1 MRRRH
6 RPKQEPD
13 NPDRWMV
20 SYADFITLLFAFF
33 VLMYAVSSDSEGK
46 FEVLTSTLSKT
57 FSTADQSASP
67 SVGHVV
73 ASKPE
78 KEVKDPSLS
87 KLQDLARNKVM
98 KQISEEVTSTL
109 KPLIDQGVVDVTRN
123 SLWVEINIKSNILFK
138 SGDAILQVQARPTL
152 AELAAVLRRFPNE
165 IQVEGH
171 TDNIPISNN
180 VFPSNWELSAA
191 RAANVVNLLMTE
203 GVAPERLSAIGYG
216 EHRPLVVNDSDAS
229 RGKNRRVAVF
239 ILADDSAR
247 RIIDTTKAEAALNRY
262 TPGQGGSPVASPTSQ
277 SMPVQPT
284 ILSPR

>member
-6 RPKQEPD
+6 RPKQESD

-67 SVGHVV
+67 SEGHVV

-78 KEVKDPSLS
+78 EEVKDPSLS